1 MTNTMITLRV
11 TWKYCLAFYCVIML
25 YVSVHELVHHFSAFA
40 LCGGEWG
47 FKTFNYFETA
57 CEGTTLS
64 WMATYFGPL
73 FTFGAMYYGTYLLLK
88 GGTTFKK
95 HLGFAVIFAQLP
107 FQRMTSPFFKM
118 NDEFYASAQLFGD
131 TPLVYWTVIV
141 LIWAIC
147 LPPLIAAYKSISN
160 ERRLAW
166 FAFYFFLFP
175 YLIWGP
181 VFGLLEYLM
190 VSKGILAQ
198 TVVGIGLLFV
208 INEFV
213 TIVAYLRFKKHIDP
227 AFARESKMAAES

>member
-1 MTNTMITLRV
+1 MITLRF

-64 WMATYFGPL
+64 YLATFMGPL
-73 FTFGAMYYGTYLLLK
+73 FTFGAMYYGAYLLKPNNSEL
-88 GGTTFKK
+88 KK

-107 FQRMTSPFFKM
+107 MQRMVSPFFRM
-118 NDEFYASAQLFGD
+118 NDEFYASAALFGD
-131 TPLVYWTVIV
+131 TPLVYWVVTS

-147 LPPLIAAYKSISN
+147 LPPLWAAFKAISN
-160 ERRLAW
+160 KRRLLW
-166 FAFYFFLFP
+166 FAWYFLLFP

-181 VFGLLEYLM
+181 VFGVLEYLM
-190 VSKGILAQ
+190 VSRGVLA
-198 TVVGIGLLFV
+198 TTFYGIGWLFI
-208 INEFV
+208 INELV
-213 TIVAYLRFKKHIDP
+213 TIAAYVKLKKYIDP
-227 AFARESKMAAES
+227 GRVTE